1 MGTDVRLG
9 AMDGVFTVAGVRPAR
24 DGMTISRDAGLGSE
38 NTVTFFALGAGTS
51 ISRERYDMTSMYI
64 GALGEAVFLTG
75 DDAGRQSFLDGDMLI
90 VPGGTLCGVESGSG
104 AVYTEIMIKKEI
116 NMNNLVKA
124 GEVMKLKNLIQY
136 EEGSISNLDIVS
148 NPTMKFVLMAFDE
161 GTGLQPHRAPG
172 NAIIFALEGKAV
184 IGYEG
189 KDYTISAGENF
200 RFEKNGL
207 HSVTADGKFKMALLL
222 VIE

>member
-51 ISRERYDMTSMYI
+51 ISRDRYDMTSMYI

-104 AVYTEIMIKKEI
+104 AVYTEIIIKKEI

-136 EEGSISNLDIVS
+136 EEESISNLDVVS

>member
-104 AVYTEIMIKKEI
+104 AVYTEIIIKKEI

-148 NPTMKFVLMAFDE
+148 NHTMKFVLMAFDE

-184 IGYEG
+184 IGYES

>member
-24 DGMTISRDAGLGSE
+24 DGMTISRDARLGSE

-104 AVYTEIMIKKEI
+104 AVYTEIIIKKEI